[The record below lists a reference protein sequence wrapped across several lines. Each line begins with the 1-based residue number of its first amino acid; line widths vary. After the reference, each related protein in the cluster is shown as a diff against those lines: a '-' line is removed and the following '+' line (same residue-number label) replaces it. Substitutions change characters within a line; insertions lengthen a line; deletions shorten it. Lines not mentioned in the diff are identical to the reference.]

1 MAPDKAT
8 KNKETSIW
16 WKMYWPKKT
25 VKPVKKRFRFKVG
38 DQVRLTH
45 LRNVFTRE
53 YDERWTGE
61 IFIVSQQITRDGLP
75 VYRVKDYNGEEI
87 HGTFY
92 QSELQKMDIKEN
104 GLWKVE
110 KILNTRGRGVNK
122 QHYVKWLHWPK
133 KFNSWIRASDVQAI
147 E

>member
-1 MAPDKAT
+1 
-8 KNKETSIW
+8 
-16 WKMYWPKKT
+16 MYWPEKDVKT
-25 VKPVKKRFRFKVG
+25 KKKRFQFKVG
-38 DQVRLTH
+38 DKVRLSH

-53 YDERWTGE
+53 YDEKWTGV
-61 IFIVSQQITRDGLP
+61 IFTISQTLLRGGLP
-75 VYRVKDYNGEEI
+75 LYRVKDYNGEEI

-92 QSELQKMDIKEN
+92 QSELQKVDVKN
-104 GLWKVE
+104 DDLWKVE
-110 KILNTRGRGVNK
+110 KILNTIGRGVNK